1 MCPERAL
8 KQRNIDNIATS
19 SVTSRE
25 IDAQRKELVAAER
38 NLSRMEQKL
47 LVLKDQVD
55 QSILRQKD
63 LRGQYK
69 VKKTKQIR
77 RRLEVANN
85 RLSNL
90 RQRRDSMSPEYREL
104 KLMVRDQRAL
114 LKALEKKEIARQ
126 AAVARFLK
134 EWERDYDRKM
144 RRKQKNARIRKK
156 IS

>member
-1 MCPERAL
+1 MFIIENDRL
-8 KQRNIDNIATS
+8 LDQRQVS
-19 SVTSRE
+19 SDVGSR
-25 IDAQRKELVAAER
+25 
-38 NLSRMEQKL
+38 KL

-55 QSILRQKD
+55 QSMLRQKD
-63 LRGQYK
+63 LRGQEK
-69 VKKTKQIR
+69 VKETKQIR

-90 RQRRDSMSPEYREL
+90 RQRRDSMLPEYREL

>member
-85 RLSNL
+85 RLSDL
-90 RQRRDSMSPEYREL
+90 RQRRDNMLPEYREL

-144 RRKQKNARIRKK
+144 RRKHKNARIRKK

>member
-85 RLSNL
+85 RLSDL
-90 RQRRDSMSPEYREL
+90 RQRRDNMLPEYREL

>member
-77 RRLEVANN
+77 HRLEVANN
-85 RLSNL
+85 RLSDL
-90 RQRRDSMSPEYREL
+90 RQRRDNMFPGYREL
-104 KLMVRDQRAL
+104 KLMVLDQRAL

>member
-77 RRLEVANN
+77 RRL
-85 RLSNL
+85 
-90 RQRRDSMSPEYREL
+90 
-104 KLMVRDQRAL
+104 
-114 LKALEKKEIARQ
+114 
-126 AAVARFLK
+126 
-134 EWERDYDRKM
+134 
-144 RRKQKNARIRKK
+144 
-156 IS
+156 